1 MCLDDPLTA
10 SVVDTT
16 MTSPN
21 MRCWLLRTRLKD
33 SSRFMVSENVPFTCI
48 PKAGTSEDKP
58 PLVLFDAHV

>member
-1 MCLDDPLTA
+1 MYLDDPPTA

-21 MRCWLLRTRLKD
+21 MRCWLLPKRLKD